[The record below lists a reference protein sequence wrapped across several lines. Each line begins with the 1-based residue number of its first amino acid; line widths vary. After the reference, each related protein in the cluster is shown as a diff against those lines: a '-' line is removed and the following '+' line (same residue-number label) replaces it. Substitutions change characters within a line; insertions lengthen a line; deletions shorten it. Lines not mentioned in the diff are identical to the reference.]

1 MPLTESQA
9 RFRHRDLL
17 RAAHLPIPAELLE
30 PTESE
35 RERMEKDRVRTGEGK

>member
-17 RAAHLPIPAELLE
+17 RAAHLPIPVELLE

-35 RERMEKDRVRTGEGK
+35 RERMKKDRMKTGDQE